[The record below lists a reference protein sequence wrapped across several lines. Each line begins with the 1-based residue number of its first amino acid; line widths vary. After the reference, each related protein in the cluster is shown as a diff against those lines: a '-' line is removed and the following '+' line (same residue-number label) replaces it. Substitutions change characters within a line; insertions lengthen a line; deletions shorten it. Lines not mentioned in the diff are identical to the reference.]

1 MYIVFDQDNLKKREE
16 TRFLCEGEVIYSSIY
31 DFAYKYRTR
40 IFNEKNEEVAY
51 VQKDIYS
58 DDRVIFYDSKNRRL
72 DELIRTDEGYQSDK
86 YLYVGDINKGEAE
99 GLFIN
104 ENGKLSIDD
113 EKSILYAIMFMTGMI
128 EINRKD

>member
-1 MYIVFDQDNLKKREE
+1 MYIIFDQDNLKKREE

-104 ENGKLSIDD
+104 ENGRLSIDD
-113 EKSILYAIMFMTGMI
+113 EKNILYAIMFMTGMI

>member
-86 YLYVGDINKGEAE
+86 YLYVGDINNGEAE